1 MLALGRVAQEFAK
14 LVTQAVLIAI
24 AQNLSKS
31 KSVLDVYRQT
41 ARCVAKHYRAGQ
53 LARSNARNIFAF
65 RNLNVVMSGLSFLFS
80 ARMGRLSRD
89 WTQINLGA
97 QAGTA
102 S

>member
-1 MLALGRVAQEFAK
+1 MLALGRIAQEFAK

-53 LARSNARNIFAF
+53 LARSTRATFLLFA
-65 RNLNVVMSGLSFLFS
+65 
-80 ARMGRLSRD
+80 
-89 WTQINLGA
+89 I
-97 QAGTA
+97 
-102 S
+102 